1 MLLRHLL
8 LLLAVLLVACPTN
21 GRSDDD
27 DSVDVPSLDDD
38 DSAGDDDDAVGDD
51 DDSVMDDDDA
61 VGDDDDS
68 VIDDGPLGFV
78 GSPCESDNDCD
89 FDGATCLLESE
100 GFPRGMCS
108 VGCDLYCPDADGH
121 PVTFCVEGAEFAGS
135 EPAASGIG
143 DGACSQRC
151 DFGYFPDTGCRP
163 DYNCVIT
170 ARANESWTEKYTCL
184 PNRSSDLTSC
194 HYDLAARGVAFEPT
208 IVADTSPSS
217 HPNLTCSVEEP
228 VYILSPLLG
237 ADLTYYDGNPTSRVL
252 ATCDMA
258 HALADTIVDV
268 LPYGVTELLHIGTY
282 NCRVIAG
289 TDTLSRHSFADAI
302 DIYGFGF
309 NDGSEYTLVDDWEH
323 DTTNPTSAGGE
334 FLYDAAYRW
343 HDDAIWSII
352 LTPNFV
358 SSNGTLAH
366 DNHFHV
372 DLTPGS
378 DYIGLTGGSYIGPNL
393 TGD

>member
-8 LLLAVLLVACPTN
+8 LLSALLLVACPGN

-27 DSVDVPSLDDD
+27 DSVDVPDLDDD
-38 DSAGDDDDAVGDD
+38 DDDDDANDDDAADDDDSVGDD
-51 DDSVMDDDDA
+51 DDS

-78 GSPCESDNDCD
+78 GSPCESDADCT
-89 FDGATCLLESE
+89 FDGATCLREDE

-108 VGCDLYCPDADGH
+108 VDCDLYCPDADGH
-121 PVTFCVEGAEFAGS
+121 PVTFCVEDAEFVGS
-135 EPAASGIG
+135 EPAAASLG

-151 DFGYFPDTGCRP
+151 DFEYFPDTGCRP
-163 DYNCVIT
+163 DYNCVIA

-194 HYDLAARGVAFEPT
+194 HYDLAARGIAFEPT
-208 IVADTSPSS
+208 IVAPDSPAN
-217 HPNLTCSVEEP
+217 HPWLECSIEEP

-237 ADLTYYDGNPTSRVL
+237 ADLLYYDGNETSRVL
-252 ATCDMA
+252 ASCDMA
-258 HALADTIVDV
+258 HALADTLVDV

-282 NCRVIAG
+282 NCRVISG

-309 NDGSEYTLVDDWEH
+309 NDGTEYTLIDDWEH

-343 HDDAIWSII
+343 HDDSIWSII
-352 LTPNFV
+352 LTPNY
-358 SSNGTLAH
+358 NAAH

-378 DYIGLTGGSYIGPNL
+378 DYIGLTGTSYIGPNM